1 MEREWLEV
9 TRGPAAGARLE
20 VDPELTVGRA
30 HPGEAALAGDLE
42 LSRTHARFWRAA
54 GRQLLVEDLGS
65 ANGTFVGGERI
76 DRPAVLMLGDEVR
89 VGATTLVVRG
99 EEQARLGPPTPQRTR
114 VRGGPVPAPA
124 PSSPASRASEPPASP
139 PPAAVP
145 GQRSPAGPE
154 GGSHARLRAL
164 SLLVLVL
171 ILAVAGLSVALATRG
186 GSTSNDPVLRNSTV
200 VNPIFPV
207 INLKFSG
214 QVATV
219 KLSSAGSAIAAT
231 IDWGDGTAP
240 TFGVLGREIADGTGS
255 FTRSVSGTHTYS
267 RVATFS
273 VAVTITSFGAT
284 ADRASNLAVVT
295 NCFCVTKLPKL
306 GQSVDLGPVSGQ
318 VLLRLPPSA
327 TFEPLVTAREVPVG
341 SQLDVAHGSVVVQAP
356 TLITGIL
363 QAGVFDGGL
372 FQIVQSQALG
382 GLVELK
388 LQSATTARCVAGT
401 SSQVLDLLHSNVN
414 GRFETQGRYS
424 AATVRGTEWTTSDQC
439 NGTLTRVQ
447 RGVVDVRDLRTGRT
461 VSISAGQSYLAR
473 R

>member
-1 MEREWLEV
+1 MERDWLEV
-9 TRGPAAGARLE
+9 TRGPAAGSRLE
-20 VDPELTVGRA
+20 VALELTVGRA
-30 HPGEAALAGDLE
+30 QSGEAGLAGDSD

-54 GRQLLVEDLGS
+54 GGQLLVEDLGS
-65 ANGTFVGGERI
+65 TNGTFVGGERI

-99 EEQARLGPPTPQRTR
+99 EERIPPGPPTVQRTR
-114 VRGGPVPAPA
+114 VRGGPVPAPE
-124 PSSPASRASEPPASP
+124 PSSPAPSASRPAGSP
-139 PPAAVP
+139 PPPSAA
-145 GQRSPAGPE
+145 GQPSPAGPE
-154 GGSHARLRAL
+154 ARNKRWLRAL
-164 SLLVLVL
+164 SVLVL
-171 ILAVAGLSVALATRG
+171 LLILAIAGLSVALATRG
-186 GSTSNDPVLRNSTV
+186 GTTSDDHVLRNSTV

-207 INLKFSG
+207 TNLKFSG
-214 QVATV
+214 EVATA
-219 KLSSAGSAIAAT
+219 KLSSAGSALAAK

-240 TFGVLGREIADGTGS
+240 TFGVLSREAADGGGS
-255 FTRSVSGTHTYS
+255 STLSVSGTHTYT

-273 VAVTITSFGAT
+273 VTVTITSAGAT

-318 VLLRLPPSA
+318 VLVRLPSSG
-327 TFEPLVTAREVPVG
+327 TFEPLLTAREVPVG

-356 TLITGIL
+356 TLVTGML
-363 QAGVFDGGL
+363 QAGVFDGGV

-388 LQSATTARCVAGT
+388 LQSATTVRCVSGI

-414 GRFETQGRYS
+414 GRFETQGRYA

-447 RGVVDVRDLRTGRT
+447 RGVVAVRDLQTGRT
-461 VSISAGQSYLAR
+461 VSISAGRSYLVR

>member
-1 MEREWLEV
+1 MERDWLEV

-20 VDPELTVGRA
+20 VALELTVGRA
-30 HPGEAALAGDLE
+30 QSGEARLAGDSD

-54 GRQLLVEDLGS
+54 GGQLLVEDLGS
-65 ANGTFVGGERI
+65 TNGTFVGGEKI
-76 DRPAVLMLGDEVR
+76 DRPAVLMVGDEVR

-99 EEQARLGPPTPQRTR
+99 EERIQRGPPTVQRTR
-114 VRGGPVPAPA
+114 VRGGPTPAPEPSSAA
-124 PSSPASRASEPPASP
+124 PSVSQPPGSAP
-139 PPAAVP
+139 PPFVA
-145 GQRSPAGPE
+145 GQPSPAGPE
-154 GGSHARLRAL
+154 APNQRSLRAL
-164 SLLVLVL
+164 LLLVLLL

-186 GSTSNDPVLRNSTV
+186 GTTSNDHVLRNSTV

-207 INLKFSG
+207 TNLKFSG

-219 KLSSAGSAIAAT
+219 KLGSAGSAVAAT

-240 TFGVLGREIADGTGS
+240 TSGVLSREIADGRGS
-255 FTRSVSGTHTYS
+255 FTRSVSGTHTYT

-273 VAVTITSFGAT
+273 VTVTITSSGPT
-284 ADRASNLAVVT
+284 VDEASNLAVVT
-295 NCFCVTKLPKL
+295 NCFCVRKLPEL

-318 VLLRLPPSA
+318 VLVRLPSSA
-327 TFEPLVTAREVPVG
+327 TFEPLLTAREVPVG

-356 TLITGIL
+356 TLVTGIL

-388 LQSATTARCVAGT
+388 LQGATAVRCVSGN
-401 SSQVLDLLHSNVN
+401 SSEVLDLLHSNVN

-424 AATVRGTEWTTSDQC
+424 AATVRGTEWTTGEQC

-447 RGVVDVRDLRTGRT
+447 RGVVEVRDLRTGRA
-461 VSISAGQSYLAR
+461 VSISAGQSYLVR